1 MNTSLPDSL
10 RFVRA
15 NGETVCYRGRNAP
28 EFVQAMNP
36 KTRGYLFAFLAI
48 CIFAAQDAITKY
60 LGDRYPALFIT
71 MIRFW
76 AFALFVFLFA
86 ASSPG
91 GIRRAVVTR
100 RPWLQI
106 VRGILLVVEIVII
119 VFAYVH
125 AGLAM
130 SQSIF
135 QATPLLVTILSI
147 PLLGETVGW
156 RRGAAVV
163 VGLIGV
169 LVIINPVDIHFDMS
183 LLLPLAAAVLF
194 ALYSIATRA
203 VSRED
208 SAVTSLFYA
217 GVAGA
222 VTISLIGPFYWVEVE
237 PADWFALVALC
248 VCGTLSHYF
257 LIKAYGLLQAA
268 EVQPVTYFQLVLNI
282 IIAVTLFGENV
293 TINMIIGALIVVGA
307 GLFTVWREHQLAK
320 R

>member
-1 MNTSLPDSL
+1 MTS
-10 RFVRA
+10 
-15 NGETVCYRGRNAP
+15 
-28 EFVQAMNP
+28 

-48 CIFAAQDAITKY
+48 CIFAGQDAITKY
-60 LGDRYPALFIT
+60 LGDRYPPLFIT

-76 AFALFVFLFA
+76 AFAVFVFCFA

-91 GIRRAVVTR
+91 GVRGAVTTR

-106 VRGILLVVEIVII
+106 VRGLLLVAEIVVI
-119 VFAYVH
+119 VYSYVH

-135 QATPLLVTILSI
+135 QATPLIITVLSI

-156 RRGAAVV
+156 RRGAAVL
-163 VGLIGV
+163 VGLVGV

-183 LLLPLAAAVLF
+183 LLLPLGASVLF

-222 VTISLIGPFYWVEVE
+222 VAISLIGPFHWTEVQG
-237 PADWFALVALC
+237 ADWFALAALC

-257 LIKAYGLLQAA
+257 LIRAYGLLPAA
-268 EVQPVTYFQLVLNI
+268 EVQPVTYFQLVLNVI
-282 IIAVTLFGENV
+282 LAVSLFGEII
-293 TINMIIGALIVVGA
+293 TPNMVVGAVIVVGA
-307 GLFTVWREHQLAK
+307 GLFTIWREHQLAK
-320 R
+320 RNRA

>member
-1 MNTSLPDSL
+1 MT
-10 RFVRA
+10 
-15 NGETVCYRGRNAP
+15 
-28 EFVQAMNP
+28 P

-48 CIFAAQDAITKY
+48 CIFAGQDAITKY

-76 AFALFVFLFA
+76 AFALFVFCFA

-91 GIRRAVVTR
+91 GVRGAIQTR

-106 VRGILLVVEIVII
+106 TRGLLLVAEIVII
-119 VFAYVH
+119 VFSYVH

-135 QATPLLVTILSI
+135 QATPLIITVLSI

-156 RRGAAVV
+156 RRGMAVM
-163 VGLIGV
+163 VGMIGV
-169 LVIINPVDIHFDMS
+169 LVIINPIDVHFDLS

-203 VSRED
+203 VSHED

-222 VTISLIGPFYWVEVE
+222 VAISMIGPLYWTDVQ
-237 PADWFALVALC
+237 PSDWFALAALC

-257 LIKAYGLLQAA
+257 LIRAYGLLPAA
-268 EVQPVTYFQLVLNI
+268 EVQPVTYFQLVLNV
-282 IIAVTLFGENV
+282 IIAVVLFNEIVTL
-293 TINMIIGALIVVGA
+293 NMIAGAAIVVGA
-307 GLFTVWREHQLAK
+307 GLFTIWREHQLAK
-320 R
+320 RS

>member
-1 MNTSLPDSL
+1 MTS
-10 RFVRA
+10 
-15 NGETVCYRGRNAP
+15 
-28 EFVQAMNP
+28 

-48 CIFAAQDAITKY
+48 CIFAGQDAITKY
-60 LGDRYPALFIT
+60 LGDRYPPLFIT

-76 AFALFVFLFA
+76 AFAVFVFCFA

-91 GIRRAVVTR
+91 GVRGAVTTR

-106 VRGILLVVEIVII
+106 VRGLLLVAEIVVI
-119 VFAYVH
+119 VFSYVH

-135 QATPLLVTILSI
+135 QATPLIITILSI

-156 RRGAAVV
+156 RRGAAVL

-183 LLLPLAAAVLF
+183 LLLPLGASVLF

-222 VTISLIGPFYWVEVE
+222 VAISLIGPFYWTDVRG
-237 PADWFALVALC
+237 PDWFALAALC

-257 LIKAYGLLQAA
+257 LIRAYGLLPAA
-268 EVQPVTYFQLVLNI
+268 EVQPVTYFQLVLNVI
-282 IIAVTLFGENV
+282 LAVSLFGEII
-293 TINMIIGALIVVGA
+293 TPNMVVGAVIVVGA
-307 GLFTVWREHQLAK
+307 GLFTIWREHQLAK
-320 R
+320 RTRA